1 MSTKVMLA
9 TLAMVA
15 GAASAQFF
23 SEVESNNTL
32 GTANFVGSFGQP
44 GGSVLIDGTIT
55 VGDVDWFSFT
65 LTDVASLAV
74 FAGFSNTS
82 SADGVMQLVDSSG
95 VVIAFD
101 DDSGIGFMPALQVAS
116 LAAGTYYIGMSGFGD
131 AGISSVGT
139 TNVFDGLGHQENF
152 AYKLT
157 LGVTVIPAPGAMALL
172 GLGGL
177 VATRRRR

>member
-32 GTANFVGSFGQP
+32 ATANFVGSFSQP

-65 LTDVASLAV
+65 LNDTASLAV
-74 FAGFSNTS
+74 FAGFSNSS
-82 SADGVMQLVDSSG
+82 SADGVMQLVNSSG

-131 AGISSVGT
+131 AGSSSVGT

>member
-32 GTANFVGSFGQP
+32 GTANFVGSFSQP
-44 GGSVLIDGTIT
+44 GGSVLIDGTISI
-55 VGDVDWFSFT
+55 GDVDWFSFT
-65 LTDVASLAV
+65 LTDTASLAV
-74 FAGFSNTS
+74 FAGFSTGTN
-82 SADGVMQLVDSSG
+82 ADGVMQLVNSSG

-131 AGISSVGT
+131 AGSSSVGT

>member
-32 GTANFVGSFGQP
+32 GTANFVGSFSQP

-74 FAGFSNTS
+74 FAGFSNSS

-131 AGISSVGT
+131 AGSSSVGT

>member
-32 GTANFVGSFGQP
+32 GTANFVGTFSQP
-44 GGSVLIDGTIT
+44 GGSVLIDGSIT

-74 FAGFSNTS
+74 FAGFSS
-82 SADGVMQLVDSSG
+82 GSGADGVMQLVNSSG

-101 DDSGIGFMPALQVAS
+101 DDSGIGLMPALQVAS

-139 TNVFDGLGHQENF
+139 TNVFDGLGHQQNF
-152 AYKLT
+152 VYKLT
-157 LGVTVIPAPGAMALL
+157 IGVTVIPAPGAMALL